1 MSIVLENLV
10 KRYGSHTVVDRV
22 SMEVEE
28 GELLVLLGPS
38 GSGKSTVLRM
48 IAGLV
53 PIDDGRVVLEGSDV
67 TDLPPQERNV
77 GFVFQSYALF
87 PHLTV
92 AENVEF
98 ALAVREVPRA
108 ERVARRDE
116 LLALV
121 GLAGFGGRDVRRMSG
136 GQQQRVAVARALAH
150 EPSVL
155 LLDEPFGALDVQ
167 IRGQLRRALRELQR
181 RVGVTTILVTHDQE
195 EAFELADRIGV
206 IEQGRLLEIGEPE
219 ELYRRPRHEFVAGFL
234 GEANLLGVRPENGH
248 LPLGPLSLPLPD
260 VEAEVPGRWAVV
272 IRPEDVVL
280 AHEGET
286 TEAPRLGT
294 GEVEEVLVLGDQRRL
309 RLRLAP
315 IQGAWPLGTG
325 YGGSG
330 VPIVATAIPGPDGE
344 VPFRVGDRL
353 EIGVRRTHVIARVGL
368 RVLLLAD
375 GSPEFDVA
383 LTAAA
388 TIVQSLGGKLAVL
401 AVADD
406 VSALQRLTT
415 AVKDTLAARSP
426 GTPIEPREG
435 RSAREVL
442 REAQGQRHDL
452 VVVPGW
458 GPATDPYGTRREAG
472 LAIARQAPCPV
483 LVARGGSDPM
493 RRVLLCTAAGE
504 AGKADVVF
512 GGRLARATGAE
523 ATLFHVEPAEG
534 TDSDSVEWVR
544 RHMSEGAETLRAQ
557 GAHARTRVGRG
568 DVVQAILR
576 EAAQGAYDLIVVGGH
591 ERGSWSG
598 PERDIASELLDRA
611 DRSVLVVKLTNGRAA
626 TDATIPH

>member
-1 MSIVLENLV
+1 MSIVLEHLV

-22 SMEVEE
+22 NMEVRE

-53 PIDDGRVVLEGSDV
+53 PIDDGRVVLEGRDV

-98 ALAVREVPRA
+98 ALAVRKVPKS
-108 ERVARRDE
+108 ERLARRDE

-167 IRGQLRRALRELQR
+167 IRGQLRRTLRELQR
-181 RVGVTTILVTHDQE
+181 QVGVTTILVTHDQE

-206 IEQGRLLEIGEPE
+206 IEQGRLLEVGEPD

-234 GEANLLGVRPENGH
+234 GEANLFGVRPKNGH
-248 LPLGPLSLPLPD
+248 VPLGPLTLPLPD
-260 VEAEVPGRWAVV
+260 SDAEVPGRWAVV
-272 IRPEDVVL
+272 VRPEDVVL
-280 AHEGET
+280 APEGQT

-294 GEVEEVLVLGDQRRL
+294 GEVEEVLVLGNQRRL
-309 RLRLAP
+309 RLRLEP
-315 IQGAWPLGTG
+315 IQGAWPLGRG
-325 YGGSG
+325 YGASG
-330 VPIVATAIPGPDGE
+330 VPLVATVIPSADGK

-353 EIGVRRTHVIARVGL
+353 EIGVRRAHVIPRVAL

-375 GSPEFDVA
+375 GSPEFDAA
-383 LTAAA
+383 LTMAG
-388 TIVQSLGGKLAVL
+388 TIVQALGGKLAVL

-406 VSALQRLTT
+406 ASAVQRLSA
-415 AVKDTLAARSP
+415 AVQDALSARLP
-426 GTPIEPREG
+426 GTPLEPREG
-435 RSAREVL
+435 RTAREVL
-442 REAQGQRHDL
+442 REAHGQRHDL
-452 VVVPGW
+452 IVLPGW
-458 GPATDPYGTRREAG
+458 SEATDPRGTRREAG
-472 LAIARQAPCPV
+472 LAIVRQAARPV
-483 LVARGGSDPM
+483 LVARGGPDPM

-523 ATLFHVEPAEG
+523 ATLFHVEPAQG
-534 TDSDSVEWVR
+534 TDRESVEWVR

-557 GAHARTRVGRG
+557 GARVQTRVGRG
-568 DVVQAILR
+568 DVVQAILT
-576 EAAQGAYDLIVVGGH
+576 EAAQGYDLIVVGGH
-591 ERGSWSG
+591 ERGSWLG
-598 PERDIASELLDRA
+598 AERDIASELLDRA
-611 DRSVLVVKLTNGRAA
+611 DRSVLVVKLMNG
-626 TDATIPH
+626 